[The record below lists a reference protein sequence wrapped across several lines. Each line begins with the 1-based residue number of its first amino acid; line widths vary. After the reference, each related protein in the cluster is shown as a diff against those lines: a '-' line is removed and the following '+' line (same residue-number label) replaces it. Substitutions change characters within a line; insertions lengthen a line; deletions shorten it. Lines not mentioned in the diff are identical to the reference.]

1 MVDFG
6 CGADAGGHWCRQQ
19 AARERLSVTRPT
31 DAESRQRTIPPLE
44 ELKAELKALSKDPKL
59 LADERRAIH
68 ARFCA
73 LPEKKSYLMCETK
86 ETYSYDSD
94 M

>member
-59 LADERRAIH
+59 LADERRASEHVYVYVYVRACI
-68 ARFCA
+68 
-73 LPEKKSYLMCETK
+73 
-86 ETYSYDSD
+86 
-94 M
+94 